1 MIDLYA
7 SRRDRFI
14 ECKYWLKIKDKNIVK
29 PNQIIFNTIPT
40 GSFYAKEVNPYSKN
54 NQVIAELFM
63 LKEESVL
70 ISTCDDVSGLELND
84 RVEMDEKKYRVN
96 SIQESPFKKNRQF
109 STSITKE
116 YFIELR
122 R

>member
-29 PNQIIFNTIPT
+29 PNQIIFNTVPT

-70 ISTCDDVSGLELND
+70 ISTCDDICGLELND

>member
-109 STSITKE
+109 STNITKE

>member
-29 PNQIIFNTIPT
+29 PNQIIFNTVPT